1 MTCWERSWLCVLSYG
16 RSVSATGASHG
27 RALVVYTLLR
37 ALLFGAV
44 WAVVWFLTPLDAVW
58 SAMAAL
64 LISGAISLVLLDRQR
79 GRVGVA
85 AGGFFS
91 RMNDRIDAAT
101 RAEDFDDPDP
111 ASSAPAEASGQG
123 DEQAQQES
131 VDEQQGPGALE
142 GGDQGG
148 SASGTQDDP
157 ER

>member
-1 MTCWERSWLCVLSYG
+1 MTTS
-16 RSVSATGASHG
+16 GASHG
-27 RALVVYTLLR
+27 RALVIYTLLR
-37 ALLFGAV
+37 ILLFSAV

-85 AGGFFS
+85 AGGFFA

-101 RAEDFDDPDP
+101 RAEDIDDP
-111 ASSAPAEASGQG
+111 APATSPRPAGSGEG
-123 DEQAQQES
+123 DEQAEQQP
-131 VDEQQGPGALE
+131 VDEQQGAGALE
-142 GGDQGG
+142 GSDQGG
-148 SASGTQDDP
+148 TAGRAQHDP